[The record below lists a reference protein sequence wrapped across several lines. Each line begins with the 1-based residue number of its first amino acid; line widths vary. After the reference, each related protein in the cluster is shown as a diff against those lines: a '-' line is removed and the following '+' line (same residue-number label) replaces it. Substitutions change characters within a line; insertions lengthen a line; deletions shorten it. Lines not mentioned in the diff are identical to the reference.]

1 MARQAT
7 GLRAQRPLPGPPVG
21 PTGAVS
27 AAAAVPLYLP
37 TDRRWRPCKA
47 LCDLPYRP
55 TSGNATRDLF
65 AFRKPQS
72 SRSSPARQWSDSSI
86 ERQHPVDAALVPS
99 LKSAGDICH
108 TLAVLPALPELCPL
122 LRRKPCPC
130 MHTHRSPPTPTRL
143 EGVAVTG

>member
-1 MARQAT
+1 MHRTIKSRPHHLRHAAGIIAVGLVDLRQRT
-7 GLRAQRPLPGPPVG
+7 VEPLRLWSGFQANPLEVVG
-21 PTGAVS
+21 
-27 AAAAVPLYLP
+27 
-37 TDRRWRPCKA
+37 
-47 LCDLPYRP
+47 
-55 TSGNATRDLF
+55 
-65 AFRKPQS
+65 
-72 SRSSPARQWSDSSI
+72 
-86 ERQHPVDAALVPS
+86 AALVPS